1 MWRHRDRRPAWPTL
15 LSIWVPLFL
24 LVAGVQAQSDD
35 NTTTSN
41 NSSSS
46 GPATTIT
53 AHDAVRSLPPSNT
66 IQPSTCESRTV
77 NYITH
82 TLPQQCLTT
91 THSSTPVPSTE
102 GIAATPA
109 AAASSSPS
117 SSDAAG
123 QPPKVEEEHELDSD
137 GNDLSTGAFMS
148 FEEWKKMML
157 KKAGQEPMEARTR
170 KPHDGRDYPGGD
182 DLGSIGEEGE
192 ISLDFDAYSDKISE
206 ITSSGKP
213 TPKNQKNN
221 KEKEDSV
228 EKVTYDEGLAHVYR
242 SKDAGKTCKER
253 YSYSSFDAGAT
264 VIKTSPGAKNSKAIL
279 VENKDS
285 YMLLE
290 CATANKFFIVELSED
305 ILVDTVV
312 LANYEFFSSM
322 IRQFRVSVSDRYPI
336 KSDKWKIL
344 GDFQARNSR
353 DIQPFLIQNPQIWA
367 RYLRIEILSHYG
379 NEFYCPLSLLRVHG
393 TRMLDSFKESDPAD
407 FEDEESSKAAP
418 EPVQETEAPAE
429 ETQESIVELEEPV
442 SKEDVVPVTEQSLVL
457 PFWDGSYLER
467 ELQLRTTCKVLDS
480 SSNATSTALGE
491 ETTPE
496 PLPTAERRHE
506 IMESSKAQ
514 AETARPSSQ
523 NPTTEPSGSAKST
536 STTGPTS
543 AASAAAANP
552 TEGPAI
558 PKTSVHPVKSTQVS
572 GPPIPSTKH
581 TVPTSVRPSSVAV
594 AAKSKAAVASSSSVK
609 PPSPKASQ
617 NSKASTGGASAASSR
632 NRTSTPTNSAPAS
645 TPTVQDSFFKQL
657 TKRLQTLESNTT
669 LSLQY
674 IESQSQFLQQ
684 ALSKLERRQV
694 AKVDLFLDTL
704 NKTVL
709 SELRDLRVQYDQ
721 IWQSTVIA
729 LDTQRDQSE
738 RELLAV
744 SSRLGA
750 LADEVVFQKRMA
762 IVQSVLLLGCLFLVI
777 FSGRLANGGVEL
789 YYPSQFL
796 ANGGRPSSRM
806 GSPMYPSTPKGGG
819 MRRFGGGGRQQER
832 SPPTGLRHSI
842 EDSDMNNTP
851 PRQQQH
857 KPLPSLPMDGLDD
870 DDRRSNDGSM
880 RQSIEERTPTPEPEA
895 RRAMSEPHITQHHLH
910 PIRATTMVNPSS
922 YKGNNNNNNNNE
934 EQRPPNKRA
943 VSDSAG
949 LEYYQPPTP
958 ASLQEEGEGEEDVGY
973 DSEPN
978 MPRNRRTTSSNS
990 RDAERER
997 EGDVEDREGDGDGDY
1012 FSPSHTRSRT
1022 NSSSSSHH
1030 HRHQRPSSSSSSLA
1044 NEETATTGPPTQ
1056 SSSTT
1061 SASTAAATTNSIPTT
1076 TSNQQEK
1083 SNKDILERRDDS
1095 LSQRHLS
1102 SSICNGGSGSMPN
1115 SEDLQNG
1122 MEPVVEGGYNGI
1134 ATGMPITG
1142 ASHRVARPL
1151 MSHTG
1156 SIRKPLPSLPED
1168 PDPDTDPDVASI
1180 GSIEPSSDQ
1189 E

>member
-1 MWRHRDRRPAWPTL
+1 MMWRHRDRRSVWSL
-15 LSIWVPLFL
+15 LPIWVSLFL
-24 LVAGVQAQSDD
+24 LVAGVQVQAQQGDD
-35 NTTTSN
+35 NTSSS

-46 GPATTIT
+46 STTITT
-53 AHDAVRSLPPSNT
+53 AHDASRSLPPST
-66 IQPSTCESRTV
+66 TAQSTCESRTV

-91 THSSTPVPSTE
+91 THSSNPAPSTE
-102 GIAATPA
+102 SVATPA
-109 AAASSSPS
+109 QSPAVASA
-117 SSDAAG
+117 SDAA
-123 QPPKVEEEHELDSD
+123 QKVDEEHELDSD

-148 FEEWKKMML
+148 FEEWKEMML
-157 KKAGQEPMEARTR
+157 KKAGQEPMEVRTR
-170 KPHDGRDYPGGD
+170 KPHDGRGDYPGG

-213 TPKNQKNN
+213 APKQK
-221 KEKEDSV
+221 KEKEDAV

-336 KSDKWKIL
+336 KSDKWKVL

-393 TRMLDSFKESDPAD
+393 TRMLDSWKEADPAD
-407 FEDEESSKAAP
+407 FEEEESSKAAP
-418 EPVQETEAPAE
+418 ESAPETEAPAE
-429 ETQESIVELEEPV
+429 EPRESVQVEEPIPV
-442 SKEDVVPVTEQSLVL
+442 ENVVAVAEQSLVV

-467 ELQLRTTCKVLDS
+467 ELQQRTTCKIMDKTSNAS
-480 SSNATSTALGE
+480 SSALGE
-491 ETTPE
+491 DRVPTPE
-496 PLPTAERRHE
+496 PLPKVEQRDKF
-506 IMESSKAQ
+506 MESNKVQ
-514 AETARPSSQ
+514 EETARPSSL
-523 NPTTEPSGSAKST
+523 NPTTEPTGSVKTT
-536 STTGPTS
+536 STTAPTS
-543 AASAAAANP
+543 ASSAAV
-552 TEGPAI
+552 TSTDSPAT
-558 PKTSVHPVKSTQVS
+558 PKPSAHTVETTQSS
-572 GPPIPSTKH
+572 GPPVPPTKH
-581 TVPTSVRPSSVAV
+581 TVPASVRPSSAA
-594 AAKSKAAVASSSSVK
+594 AAKSKAAGSSSVK
-609 PPSPKASQ
+609 PPPPKASH
-617 NSKASTGGASAASSR
+617 NSKATAG
-632 NRTSTPTNSAPAS
+632 NRTTTPTSSAPAS

-729 LDTQRDQSE
+729 LETQRDQSE

-789 YYPSQFL
+789 YYPGQFL
-796 ANGGRPSSRM
+796 AGGGGGGGGGNSRM
-806 GSPMYPSTPKGGG
+806 GSPMYPSTPKAGI
-819 MRRFGGGGRQQER
+819 RRGGGGRQQER

-842 EDSDMNNTP
+842 EDSDMNTP
-851 PRQQQH
+851 PQQRQH
-857 KPLPSLPMDGLDD
+857 KPLPSLPIDGPID
-870 DDRRSNDGSM
+870 DDRHSNGSM
-880 RQSIEERTPTPEPEA
+880 RQSIEERTPPPEPDT
-895 RRAMSEPHITQHHLH
+895 RRAMSEPHISQERLH
-910 PIRATTMVNPSS
+910 PIRATTMISS
-922 YKGNNNNNNNNE
+922 STSSSNSHNNNE
-934 EQRPPNKRA
+934 RPPNKRA

-958 ASLQEEGEGEEDVGY
+958 SSLQENGGEEDMGY

-978 MPRNRRTTSSNS
+978 MPRNRRPD
-990 RDAERER
+990 RDR
-997 EGDVEDREGDGDGDY
+997 GDVEQERDVEGDGDRDY
-1012 FSPSHTRSRT
+1012 FCPSQSHSRT
-1022 NSSSSSHH
+1022 NGSSSHH
-1030 HRHQRPSSSSSSLA
+1030 HHQRPSSSSSSLA
-1044 NEETATTGPPTQ
+1044 NEEATITALPATSSATPTTTA
-1056 SSSTT
+1056 
-1061 SASTAAATTNSIPTT
+1061 SANAATTTT
-1076 TSNQQEK
+1076 KSHQQEADEG
-1083 SNKDILERRDDS
+1083 SSERHNDG
-1095 LSQRHLS
+1095 LTPHHHAM
-1102 SSICNGGSGSMPN
+1102 SICNGGHSSL
-1115 SEDLQNG
+1115 SAKEDLQNRA
-1122 MEPVVEGGYNGI
+1122 EPIIERGYNGV
-1134 ATGMPITG
+1134 ATNNTMTEP
-1142 ASHRVARPL
+1142 SHRAARPPI
-1151 MSHTG
+1151 SHTG
-1156 SIRKPLPSLPED
+1156 SLRKPLPSLPED
-1168 PDPDTDPDVASI
+1168 PDPDPDSDTDSSI
-1180 GSIEPSSDQ
+1180 DPGFDLV
-1189 E
+1189 